1 MDRFQILEPNCWIFR
16 NPCGQSMTVHGLL
29 GLFMVQICVMNDAL
43 MCIRPEMA
51 VKLGFTK

>member
-1 MDRFQILEPNCWIFR
+1 
-16 NPCGQSMTVHGLL
+16 MTVHGLL
-29 GLFMVQICVMNDAL
+29 GLFMVKICVMNDAL